1 MYIFVYGS
9 LRYRGHNHWL
19 LDYEAYV
26 GLFKTK
32 EKYYM
37 ICPKSK
43 TFPYCLTKQIIPDT
57 EPTEIIGEIYD
68 ISPSTLK
75 KLDALEGHP
84 THYTRKTIELE
95 NNILA
100 DMYLLEN
107 SSVVQEL
114 RSSSRFM
121 AVPQGD
127 WMAFMDS
134 SESPASLQGHH

>member
-1 MYIFVYGS
+1 MYIFVYGT
-9 LRYRGHNHWL
+9 LRQKGQNHWL
-19 LDYEAYV
+19 LDYETYV

-32 EKYYM
+32 HRYYM

-43 TFPYCLTKQIIPDT
+43 TFPYCSTQNIASPET
-57 EPTEIIGEIYD
+57 EPTEITGELYD

-107 SSVVQEL
+107 NSVVQEL
-114 RSSSRFM
+114 RSSDRFIPI
-121 AVPQGD
+121 PQGD
-127 WMAFMDS
+127 WMKFMDS
-134 SESPASLQGHH
+134 T